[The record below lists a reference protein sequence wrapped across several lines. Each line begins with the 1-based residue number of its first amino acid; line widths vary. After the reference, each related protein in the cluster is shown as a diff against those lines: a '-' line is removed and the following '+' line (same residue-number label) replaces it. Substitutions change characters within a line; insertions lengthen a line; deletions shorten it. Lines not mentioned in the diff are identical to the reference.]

1 MHQFFIDFKKVYDS
15 FRREVLYNILNEFG
29 IPMKL
34 LKLIKMGLTE
44 MYSRIRV
51 GKNLS
56 DIFTITNGLKQGDA
70 LSPLLFNFALE
81 YAIRR
86 VQLNQDGLKLNGTHQ
101 LLVYA
106 DEFNILGERVHT
118 MKENA
123 EALLVAIKTTGVKV
137 NAGKAK

>member
-1 MHQFFIDFKKVYDS
+1 M
-15 FRREVLYNILNEFG
+15 YNILNEFG

-86 VQLNQDGLKLNGTHQ
+86 VQVNQN
-101 LLVYA
+101 
-106 DEFNILGERVHT
+106 
-118 MKENA
+118 
-123 EALLVAIKTTGVKV
+123 
-137 NAGKAK
+137 